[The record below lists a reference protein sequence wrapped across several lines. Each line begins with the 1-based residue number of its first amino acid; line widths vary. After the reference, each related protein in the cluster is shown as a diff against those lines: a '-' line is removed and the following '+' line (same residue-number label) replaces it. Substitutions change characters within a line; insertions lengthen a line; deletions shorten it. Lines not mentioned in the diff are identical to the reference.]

1 MKYYMI
7 YSVLV
12 LAFRYTDVWNLWVL
26 YHDTVGGDP
35 KSLVAQYRLEAWTG
49 HKNTLMKNIPTQ
61 ESLRYEYSDM
71 TTHVHSFYILNK
83 NFLISSYAWLHKIT
97 K

>member
-1 MKYYMI
+1 MKYNTI
-7 YSVLV
+7 YS
-12 LAFRYTDVWNLWVL
+12 YTDVWNLWVL
-26 YHDTVGGDP
+26 YYDTGGGDP
-35 KSLVAQYRLEAWTG
+35 KSLVVAQYRLEAWTG